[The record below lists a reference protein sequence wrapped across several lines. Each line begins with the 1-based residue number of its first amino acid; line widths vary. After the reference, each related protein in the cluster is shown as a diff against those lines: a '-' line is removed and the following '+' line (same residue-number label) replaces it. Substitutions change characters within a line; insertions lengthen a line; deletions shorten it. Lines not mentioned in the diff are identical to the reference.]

1 MEAKASGVQTVGE
14 EILKVGP
21 SRIAAARGS
30 IASRTSSIPQSTQAS
45 GPFDPA
51 TQFIAVPPS
60 YMGEQCIGL
69 RAFST
74 GDSTIPIPEPK
85 GEAKGEGGS
94 SKDLTSSTK

>member
-14 EILKVGP
+14 ESILKA
-21 SRIAAARGS
+21 SS
-30 IASRTSSIPQSTQAS
+30 KETSHIASRTSSIPQSTQAS

-85 GEAKGEGGS
+85 GEAKGEGSS
-94 SKDLTSSTK
+94 SKDLSSSTK